1 MEGEGRAH
9 SRPEPSGSPR
19 QVCGPAPRAVT
30 LPAPHSY
37 PRPITLLAPWHAGR
51 AWAFSGGQLCLAQDS
66 TEPAFQ
72 G

>member
-19 QVCGPAPRAVT
+19 QACGPAPRAVT